1 MEAIKAWE
9 QQEGES
15 SQAFEAF
22 SMYLEMG
29 ADRSCAKVASRLGKS
44 TQLMTRWSARD
55 GWAKRA
61 LAWDRH
67 IARQTNEEILVGT
80 AQMRKRIIAQA
91 QDLQSKLAA
100 KLASM
105 TDAEIRGLS
114 PRDAAMFFRVASE
127 AEAKARKV
135 TEAELES
142 VTEAPPVPTIHVHFL
157 PPKPEGMVAARLA
170 TGETGWIPAENAER
184 FKRDIPGAIVIM

>member
-1 MEAIKAWE
+1 MEAIKVWE
-9 QQEGES
+9 RQEDES

-22 SMYLEMG
+22 GLYLEMG
-29 ADRSCAKVASRLGKS
+29 SDRSCAKVAKRLGKS

-67 IARQTNEEILVGT
+67 IARQTNEQILVGT
-80 AQMRKRIIAQA
+80 AQMRTRIISQA
-91 QDLQSKLAA
+91 QDLQNKLAV

-105 TDAEIRGLS
+105 SDEDIRSLS
-114 PRDAAMFFRVASE
+114 PRDAVQFFKVAAE
-127 AEAKARKV
+127 AEARARKV

-142 VTEAPPVPTIHVHFL
+142 VAEVQTVPVINVVFN
-157 PPKPEGMVAARLA
+157 PPKPEGFVYVRLA
-170 TGETGWIPAENAER
+170 TGEAGCIPEQNVDWFLSEN
-184 FKRDIPGAIVIM
+184 PGAIAIR